1 MSHHPLIDILLIIF
15 GLLIAVL
22 LYIIVNWVLIEFQQQ
37 KKFWPLCKLIFW
49 NTLLIAQI
57 VALFMYGNFLAECF

>member
-1 MSHHPLIDILLIIF
+1 MSHHPLIDILLIVF

-22 LYIIVNWVLIEFQQQ
+22 LYIIASWVLIEFQQR
-37 KKFWPLCKLIFW
+37 KKIWPLCKLIFW

-57 VALFMYGNFLAECF
+57 VALFMYGDFLTEYF